1 MFAASRNS
9 TEPFGFSWNAY
20 ELGKVRAALKLVPG
34 AAIGALQP
42 EQAAQR
48 HPGEPEEQT
57 MSMLDMVMAGGCL
70 LLVALIILRKK
81 AR

>member
-42 EQAAQR
+42 E
-48 HPGEPEEQT
+48 PEEQM

-81 AR
+81 TR